1 MHARTIGGKMF
12 NFHSAL
18 KATALCAA
26 SLVAMPANAQQGRQ
40 QVAIN
45 RPILTGE
52 GLNPAYVNLIRNE
65 IEHTVT
71 DNGGYLVFDM
81 VRTDQMVKEID
92 RQNSGLFAADQIRD
106 LAHYGVSYLIT
117 TDLMKYG
124 DDFVLSGR
132 LINVTTTQIMKSVDE
147 IIPGLMKEGSNNP
160 IDITTLKS
168 ETRKL
173 TNAML
178 GGLGASDKSGS
189 FGRVQEEATTMLRS
203 FSGSGAWN
211 DLKRS
216 GYSIS
221 VDLRGVEP
229 ARVPHSDVLYSI
241 RQGSPAVF
249 RLLGPTGETISTY
262 SMTFDTK
269 PDTPNVLANKIAQK
283 IGDERE
289 KIVKALVK
297 HKTD

>member
-1 MHARTIGGKMF
+1 MF

-18 KATALCAA
+18 KAAALCAA
-26 SLVAMPANAQQGRQ
+26 SLAAMPANAQGRQ

-71 DNGGYLVFDM
+71 DNGGYAVFDM

-92 RQNSGLFAADQIRD
+92 RQNSGLFSAEQIRE
-106 LAHYGVSYLIT
+106 LAHHGVSYLIT

-132 LINVTTTQIMKSVDE
+132 MINVTTTQIMKSVDE
-147 IIPGLMKEGSNNP
+147 IIPNIRKEGSNNP
-160 IDITTLKS
+160 IDIATLKG

-178 GGLGASDKSGS
+178 GGLGASGTGGS
-189 FGRVQEEATTMLRS
+189 FGRVQEEVATMLRS

-211 DLKRS
+211 ELKKS

-229 ARVPHSDVLYSI
+229 TRVPHSDVLYAI
-241 RQGSPAVF
+241 PQGSPAVF
-249 RLLGPTGETISTY
+249 RLLGPNGETISTY
-262 SMTFDTK
+262 SMTFENK
-269 PDTPNVLANKIAQK
+269 ITPGQPSVLANKITQK

-289 KIVKALVK
+289 KIVKSLVQ